1 MYLYKL
7 YSWRSWMIRDHICLT
22 QSWPAEI
29 QHQEQLHQCLVVRV
43 AMAVGTGSS
52 LQCARWVI
60 RFHRLSCSHSSSRF
74 GVGMA
79 TGSWSF
85 GRDLVKVVLFF
96 PDGKGT
102 WSGNLY
108 PTYVSM
114 SLKVWSPGTSE
125 KPAGAELCWS
135 VLLQGLYV
143 FSYFKIPVALDRNC
157 SAFFQYWEDGVV
169 RLFGVIF
176 HCFDSIF
183 IFFSALHVLGCCSS
197 TSFLELPCFL
207 VRQSISVLLSESQSI
222 DFKARHLKARSFSTS
237 SLYLMHLIVS
247 WFKFNL
253 NL

>member
-1 MYLYKL
+1 MRPVGH
-7 YSWRSWMIRDHICLT
+7 SIPPAFMQSFEQPIRC
-22 QSWPAEI
+22 WNGNW
-29 QHQEQLHQCLVVRV
+29 QLVFWERLGGGGVVFSRWE
-43 AMAVGTGSS
+43 GT
-52 LQCARWVI
+52 V
-60 RFHRLSCSHSSSRF
+60 
-74 GVGMA
+74 
-79 TGSWSF
+79 
-85 GRDLVKVVLFF
+85 
-96 PDGKGT
+96 T
-102 WSGNLY
+102 WSGNVY

-125 KPAGAELCWS
+125 KPAGAELCWN
-135 VLLQGLYV
+135 V
-143 FSYFKIPVALDRNC
+143 FCRASMFFHYFKIPVALDRNC

-176 HCFDSIF
+176 HCFYFIF

-222 DFKARHLKARSFSTS
+222 DFKASHLKARSTSTS
-237 SLYLMHLIVS
+237 SLYLLHLIVS